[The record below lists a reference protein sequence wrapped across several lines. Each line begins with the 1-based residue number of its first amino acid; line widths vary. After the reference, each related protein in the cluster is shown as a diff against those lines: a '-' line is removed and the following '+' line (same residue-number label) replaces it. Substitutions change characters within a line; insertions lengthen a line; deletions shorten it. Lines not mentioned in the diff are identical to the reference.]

1 MTKWTQNYFSDY
13 LSDIGGLFASLMA
26 GASLALGSYQSFVA
40 HKSIL
45 KRLYGEEDLY
55 ASARRTLNAKQISEP
70 ESKEILR
77 AKIEKRKDF
86 NARFCSYTIISFA
99 KAICCCFA
107 PCCRT
112 GKCRRLLDSHK
123 KFEIAK
129 ERLKTECDIQN
140 MIEMNRVTRL
150 LHKARF

>member
-1 MTKWTQNYFSDY
+1 
-13 LSDIGGLFASLMA
+13 MA
-26 GASLALGSYQSFVA
+26 GASLFLGSYQGFVA
-40 HKSIL
+40 QKSIL

-55 ASARRTLNAKQISEP
+55 AKARRTLDAQQISEP
-70 ESKEILR
+70 EFKEILR

-86 NARFCSYTIISFA
+86 NARYCSYTIISLA
-99 KAICCCFA
+99 KAICCCLACGF
-107 PCCRT
+107 RT

-129 ERLKTECDIQN
+129 ERLKMEVDIQHI
-140 MIEMNRVTRL
+140 IEMNRVTRL